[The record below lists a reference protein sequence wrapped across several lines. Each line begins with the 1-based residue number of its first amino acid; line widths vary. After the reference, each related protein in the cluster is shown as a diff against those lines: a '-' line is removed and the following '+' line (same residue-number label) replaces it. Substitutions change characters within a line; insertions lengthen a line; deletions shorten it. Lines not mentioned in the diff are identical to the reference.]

1 MLLLSPIKGFQGVQ
15 KDAATELATAMR
27 TSWMAVSLTYALA
40 EMSIRNAT
48 KEELVGARIFI
59 GILMNLGEPIPPAF
73 PAFPD
78 KDLGQP
84 TKPKSE

>member
-1 MLLLSPIKGFQGVQ
+1 MLTLSPIFHFQSVRKDDSVQ
-15 KDAATELATAMR
+15 LATAIR
-27 TSWMAVSLTYALA
+27 TSWMTTSLTYALA

-59 GILMNLGEPIPPAF
+59 GILMNLGEPIPLAV

-78 KDLGQP
+78 KELGQP